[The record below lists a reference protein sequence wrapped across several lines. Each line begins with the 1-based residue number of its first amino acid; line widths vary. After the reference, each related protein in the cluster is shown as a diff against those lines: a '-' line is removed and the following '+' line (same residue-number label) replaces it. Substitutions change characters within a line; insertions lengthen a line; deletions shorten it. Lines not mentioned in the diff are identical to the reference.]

1 MVKGLYVPAHDGE
14 PLEVRDFDGD
24 AIGTAVGGLM
34 EAVDVPPLG
43 ITVYVNEEGLI
54 HHLPFNSRVSFAWWY
69 YVPQAR
75 RSMLVGGAVVVGEP
89 DIDGADTDI
98 PAEALEMFTKPQH
111 WGILI
116 DPGGMPASGVMP
128 DTMLNHVL
136 LPLVAGRPQ
145 KVVST
150 ARYASCF
157 DAMAWALSLG
167 ERWPEIDD
175 FTILPMAEVLEYF
188 GVTLRD

>member
-1 MVKGLYVPAHDGE
+1 MARGLYVPAYDGE
-14 PLEVRDFDGD
+14 PLEMRDFEGD

-34 EAVDVPPLG
+34 EAVDIPALG
-43 ITVYVNEEGLI
+43 ITVYVNEEGLLRR
-54 HHLPFNSRVSFAWWY
+54 LPFNSRVSFAWWY
-69 YVPQAR
+69 YVPEAR
-75 RSMLVGGAVVVGEP
+75 RSMLVGDAVIVGEP

-98 PAEALEMFTKPQH
+98 PESTLEMFINPRQ

-150 ARYASCF
+150 ACYASCF

-167 ERWPEIDD
+167 ERWPEMDD
-175 FTILPMAEVLEYF
+175 FAILPMSQVLEHF
-188 GVTLRD
+188 GVTPSE